1 MMSAAQQADSDQ
13 FMDKARSIAFI
24 LVGAGALMLK
34 RHYAVSE
41 VVWNYSGNVAAS
53 FAVYFL
59 MTLLPFPARFRA
71 VLAAG
76 LALLVVETFEAT
88 DGFGVMSN
96 TYDPVDFA
104 ANVLG
109 VGLAVAV
116 DAATRRIT
124 RRGPQG
130 PESPPAGGGWRSA

>member
-1 MMSAAQQADSDQ
+1 MSAAQQADSDQ
-13 FMDKARSIAFI
+13 FVDKARCIAFI
-24 LVGAGALMLK
+24 LLGAGALMLK
-34 RHYAVSE
+34 RHYAGSE
-41 VVWNYSGNVAAS
+41 VVWNYGGNVAAS

-59 MTLLPFPARFRA
+59 MTLLPFPARFRML
-71 VLAAG
+71 LAAG
-76 LALLVVETFEAT
+76 LALSIVEGFEAT

-104 ANVLG
+104 ANVVG

-124 RRGPQG
+124 SRRSQG
-130 PESPPAGGGWRSA
+130 PGIPSVGEGGRSA